1 MKTKDIYNK
10 PEIEVID
17 LISEGVIA
25 ASTGDEV
32 GFTEDAYEGGGA
44 RSKRR
49 FWEDSV
55 IGFLD

>member
-25 ASTGDEV
+25 ASAGDEV
-32 GFTEDAYEGGGA
+32 DFTEDAYEGGGA

-49 FWEDSV
+49 FWED
-55 IGFLD
+55 